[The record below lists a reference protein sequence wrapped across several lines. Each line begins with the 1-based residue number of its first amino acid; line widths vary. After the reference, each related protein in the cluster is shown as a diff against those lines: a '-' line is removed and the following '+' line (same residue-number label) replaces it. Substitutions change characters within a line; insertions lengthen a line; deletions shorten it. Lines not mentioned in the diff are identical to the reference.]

1 MNRRRRERCR
11 WLPPDPSAI
20 AAIVAYA
27 LRTRRCVV
35 DEWVCSARTVPSVS
49 ARWALAGGSSTESL
63 ADSTSERRSH
73 AGRRRG
79 LRRSGSARH
88 LGLPAAHRDRPDGHA
103 SNASGA
109 SRHEALPEAAA
120 RGPVQTER
128 PRRRPSKPVSPLR
141 SVRSSATSRFA
152 PSLRPSTS
160 HDALARA
167 RRWRKRQREFSRRG
181 GRRRCH
187 RTKAPAAVGTY
198 LISLLCCPLTSVMV
212 AGYWFVGIAS
222 SHF

>member
-1 MNRRRRERCR
+1 M
-11 WLPPDPSAI
+11 
-20 AAIVAYA
+20 
-27 LRTRRCVV
+27 V

-63 ADSTSERRSH
+63 ADSTSERSSH

-109 SRHEALPEAAA
+109 SQHEALPG
-120 RGPVQTER
+120 GPVQTER
-128 PRRRPSKPVSPLR
+128 SRRRPSKPVSRLR

-160 HDALARA
+160 HDAPARA
-167 RRWRKRQREFSRRG
+167 PLAQAPTRIFKARWTSPLPPDESTSSGWNLPYLTAMLPPHECDGGRLLVRRNRQFALLELLQLKKRTWQRKRG
-181 GRRRCH
+181 
-187 RTKAPAAVGTY
+187 
-198 LISLLCCPLTSVMV
+198 
-212 AGYWFVGIAS
+212 
-222 SHF
+222 